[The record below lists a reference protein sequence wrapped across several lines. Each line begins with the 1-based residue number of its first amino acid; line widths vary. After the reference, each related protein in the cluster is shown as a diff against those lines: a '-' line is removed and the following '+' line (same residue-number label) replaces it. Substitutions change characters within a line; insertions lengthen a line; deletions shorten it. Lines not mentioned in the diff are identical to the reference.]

1 MQLSVPMQE
10 VPAQLQL
17 ATLAVAP
24 GCSSTEMPVW
34 GAPLA
39 SITINISLENSL
51 ACMLHLIK
59 LQQLAWCVLRQ
70 ADVALPPCTTCPAGL
85 VHTDRFS
92 PPSPASRP
100 PLRTIQCSSLH
111 WDRAWQALLSDRTRN
126 SGRRQ
131 LEGSC

>member
-1 MQLSVPMQE
+1 MTFDTYPWRFNYPCRCKKC
-10 VPAQLQL
+10 PAQL

-85 VHTDRFS
+85 VHTVAF
-92 PPSPASRP
+92 
-100 PLRTIQCSSLH
+100 PLLPRLPV
-111 WDRAWQALLSDRTRN
+111 RL
-126 SGRRQ
+126 
-131 LEGSC
+131 